1 LQRRRHPR
9 GPPSICSPWWSRL
22 RRGRVLFFF
31 LMIRR
36 PPRSTLFPYT
46 TLFRSLAQAGVAH
59 RGGNLRQSAVALG
72 TPAGRREAGRRPRM
86 IHRGLLFWSV
96 AAVATAIG
104 LFGVK
109 YRVQDLEEKI
119 DRTNQKIVESQQ
131 ATHILQIEWDYL
143 NEAERIERLAQK
155 HLNLEQASIKQ
166 VIRLDS
172 LANSSTAYVAPR
184 RDSPLASPPRTGT
197 D

>member
-1 LQRRRHPR
+1 
-9 GPPSICSPWWSRL
+9 
-22 RRGRVLFFF
+22 V
-31 LMIRR
+31 
-36 PPRSTLFPYT
+36 
-46 TLFRSLAQAGVAH
+46 
-59 RGGNLRQSAVALG
+59 
-72 TPAGRREAGRRPRM
+72 

-96 AAVATAIG
+96 AAIGTAIG

-172 LANSSTAYVAPR
+172 LANPSTASVPPR
-184 RDSPLASPPRTGT
+184 RDSPLPSPPRTGT
-197 D
+197 DVPSSRMPGGDRVAAEAGSPSPASAPLSTGPSTPPRSASAKEAPTGPAGGKRHVAASIDDILSRNEEVRR